1 MGKIKR
7 TLKELASPYLLVIKY
22 LTWEFILFFVL
33 LILFLENTLNFLW
46 EFLLEKNIYSV
57 SNQLTIKALLCIFPI
72 LLIFYFLTYSYFWA
86 IKKNN
91 NKTKITIIIC
101 ILIIQGLTL
110 ATRINLRFK
119 NPSIDILP
127 HDGIIQAVVAM
138 DLLSLGKNPYE
149 ENYYGTALDNIRD
162 HYLKMYRAGKIWIM
176 HNPALESYVYMPLT
190 FIFPIPFKYIF
201 TNIFNFYDNRIF
213 NFIFY
218 LLACFFIYKLPN
230 DPKKKN
236 CLLIFFSLNNFFYSH
251 MIFGF
256 NDMLPLFFLVLSYY
270 YLKKEHYSKSIIMI
284 SIAGLSKQNII
295 FFWPFFLA
303 YILFKKFWPLT
314 RQSFLQY
321 IKYPLIMLSVGC
333 LILLPFILW
342 CPSCFY
348 HDTILYLKYIY
359 PARGVGL
366 AGLLLDLNIISDPLQ
381 YYNFVPWQIT
391 FIVIFLPLLLYKQ
404 FKNNSLKHVYL
415 CGTILMG
422 GVWFFSR
429 NFNEGHLGFVITNL
443 LITLFL

>member
-127 HDGIIQAVVAM
+127 HDGIIQTEVAM

-176 HNPALESYVYMPLT
+176 HNPAL
-190 FIFPIPFKYIF
+190 
-201 TNIFNFYDNRIF
+201 
-213 NFIFY
+213 
-218 LLACFFIYKLPN
+218 
-230 DPKKKN
+230 
-236 CLLIFFSLNNFFYSH
+236 
-251 MIFGF
+251 
-256 NDMLPLFFLVLSYY
+256 
-270 YLKKEHYSKSIIMI
+270 
-284 SIAGLSKQNII
+284 
-295 FFWPFFLA
+295 
-303 YILFKKFWPLT
+303 
-314 RQSFLQY
+314 
-321 IKYPLIMLSVGC
+321 
-333 LILLPFILW
+333 
-342 CPSCFY
+342 
-348 HDTILYLKYIY
+348 
-359 PARGVGL
+359 
-366 AGLLLDLNIISDPLQ
+366 
-381 YYNFVPWQIT
+381 
-391 FIVIFLPLLLYKQ
+391 
-404 FKNNSLKHVYL
+404 
-415 CGTILMG
+415 
-422 GVWFFSR
+422 
-429 NFNEGHLGFVITNL
+429 
-443 LITLFL
+443 